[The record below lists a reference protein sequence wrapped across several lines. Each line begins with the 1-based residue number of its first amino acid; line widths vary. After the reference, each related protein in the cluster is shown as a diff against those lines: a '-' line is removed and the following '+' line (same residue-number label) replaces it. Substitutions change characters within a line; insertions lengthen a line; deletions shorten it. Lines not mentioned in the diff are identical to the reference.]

1 LTTDIVFGYTGKY
14 FDETTGLQ
22 NSWNRWYSPKMG
34 RFISQ
39 DPIGFAA
46 GDANL
51 YRYVGNKPTTH
62 TDPSGLQESAN
73 GPSTQSPTIT
83 VNVIN
88 SGTGQPF
95 TVTLPNPYF
104 QGGQGAYPPILSLP
118 PLLNETER
126 QQLERRMQQSTQD
139 KADWR
144 AAMAEVN
151 QRLQL
156 VTLVG
161 SVLSGKPRRPSNAI
175 VSGSHRPS
183 VTIKPSAPKG
193 PTPPS
198 YSPVGPDGNK
208 LPLPKG
214 PHGQLAPSS
223 EYPHSQIGWYEG
235 RKGGYVQTL
244 EFGPDGKPI
253 KRIDWTDHGR
263 PKEHTNP
270 HCHDYLPNPTGGNH
284 IQGPAR
290 PLTPV
295 ERGE

>member
-1 LTTDIVFGYTGKY
+1 MHL
-14 FDETTGLQ
+14 E
-22 NSWNRWYSPKMG
+22 
-34 RFISQ
+34 
-39 DPIGFAA
+39 
-46 GDANL
+46 
-51 YRYVGNKPTTH
+51 PT
-62 TDPSGLQESAN
+62 ES
-73 GPSTQSPTIT
+73 
-83 VNVIN
+83 VIN
-88 SGTGQPF
+88 KIYGPGGTLWQGLESLGTGARFSKKTPAN
-95 TVTLPNPYF
+95 VTPSRAQLFRQTAN
-104 QGGQGAYPPILSLP
+104 IRP
-118 PLLNETER
+118 PL
-126 QQLERRMQQSTQD
+126 
-139 KADWR
+139 
-144 AAMAEVN
+144 
-151 QRLQL
+151 
-156 VTLVG
+156 
-161 SVLSGKPRRPSNAI
+161 
-175 VSGSHRPS
+175 
-183 VTIKPSAPKG
+183 IKAPKG

>member
-1 LTTDIVFGYTGKY
+1 
-14 FDETTGLQ
+14 
-22 NSWNRWYSPKMG
+22 MG

-51 YRYVGNKPTTH
+51 YRYVGNKPSNA
-62 TDPSGLQESAN
+62 TDPTGLVEDPNLVQTYPFDLSMLPPSGVPSGYRPWQ
-73 GPSTQSPTIT
+73 GPKGEQSCIGRLVKDPAPHAVWVENLEENLKENLVYT
-83 VNVIN
+83 VNLFVYAAGETQRQWGPGPGIRPG
-88 SGTGQPF
+88 SGVMPM
-95 TVTLPNPYF
+95 
-104 QGGQGAYPPILSLP
+104 
-118 PLLNETER
+118 
-126 QQLERRMQQSTQD
+126 RMPMRPS
-139 KADWR
+139 
-144 AAMAEVN
+144 
-151 QRLQL
+151 
-156 VTLVG
+156 
-161 SVLSGKPRRPSNAI
+161 SVRPSNAI